1 MDKFQIT
8 KSKLQTINNIQ
19 YQDYKKRKFCKLY
32 IGICNLFVICL
43 LSIVISPV
51 VYAATVTWNGDGAD
65 NNWSNV

>member
-1 MDKFQIT
+1 M
-8 KSKLQTINNIQ
+8 
-19 YQDYKKRKFCKLY
+19 KKTAF
-32 IGICNLFVICL
+32 ISIICL